1 MRFIIAQTVLAVTLA
16 AVASGLAINSEAA
29 EPAWVWSSASKRGP
43 EENVKPEIAEP
54 AWVWSPKRDAEE
66 NAKPEPA
73 WVWSSSAKRETEE
86 QVKPEPAWVWSSASK
101 RVVEEHE
108 EIAA

>member
-1 MRFIIAQTVLAVTLA
+1 MRFIIAQTVLTVTLA

-29 EPAWVWSSASKRGP
+29 EPAWVWSSSSKRGA
-43 EENVKPEIAEP
+43 EENAKPEIAEP
-54 AWVWSPKRDAEE
+54 AWVWSSKRGAEENAKPEPAWVWSSKRDAEE

-73 WVWSSSAKRETEE
+73 WVWSS
-86 QVKPEPAWVWSSASK
+86 ASK
-101 RVVEEHE
+101 REVGEHK